1 LILRTRASL
10 ILLASLLLIATCA
23 PAFGYTTT
31 VTGTTSAVFGDTGTN
46 ITQRLT
52 FNGTT
57 FSGALNIPPGN
68 LPLTLGNFQLGV
80 CSGMICGNTYNTT
93 MALSVGFTAPPG
105 VGGSS
110 SFNGLANGLV
120 GRLFFIPGGSVT
132 VDFDNTPQLVQYVTP
147 GVGKGSFYLSVND
160 ATVNIGNNNGLTGA
174 ITGATFTAVPEP
186 SSFLLLGT
194 LAGGLGLA
202 LRRKLKAKA

>member
-1 LILRTRASL
+1 MILRTRASL

-23 PAFGYTTT
+23 PALGYTTT
-31 VTGTTSAVFGDTGTN
+31 VTGATNAVFGNTGTN
-46 ITQRLT
+46 LTQRLT

-57 FSGALNIPPGN
+57 FSGTLNVPPGN
-68 LPLTLGNFQLGV
+68 LPLILGNFQLGV
-80 CSGMICGNTYNTT
+80 CPGMICGNTYNTT
-93 MALSVGFTAPPG
+93 MALSVAFSAPSG
-105 VGGSS
+105 VGGS

-132 VDFDNTPQLVQYVTP
+132 VDLDNTPQLVQYVTP

-160 ATVNIGNNNGLTGA
+160 VTVNIGNNNALTGHISDA
-174 ITGATFTAVPEP
+174 SFSAVPEP

-202 LRRKLKAKA
+202 LRRKMKTKA